1 MAATQALICMQ
12 IPSCAKVLS
21 KQVAWAL
28 AKGKKGDEG
37 EERGRCSGGRVE
49 GKKGWGL
56 ARPKCKMEV
65 GDSTG
70 ANVIANDFLKV
81 L

>member
-1 MAATQALICMQ
+1 MSPPLRSALAATQALICMQ

-37 EERGRCSGGRVE
+37 EERGKEDVAGGGWRKKKRRVR
-49 GKKGWGL
+49 GDIWFGL
-56 ARPKCKMEV
+56 IL
-65 GDSTG
+65 T
-70 ANVIANDFLKV
+70 
-81 L
+81 